1 VIRDLVAIFGVIG
14 GFSYYVMVVRNAS
27 RARKTQL
34 LLQLRQTLMNIEFQR
49 SAIDL
54 IDSDFTT
61 FDEFLEKYD
70 STVNP
75 DNYAHRA
82 RLWQYFDGIG
92 YLLHENLIDLDSVYH
107 LIGGIQP
114 EMHWLKWKP
123 IIEENRKRYD
133 NPDQFIW
140 FEYLANEF
148 KKIRVK
154 RNLSEYPTDVD
165 GWIKT

>member
-1 VIRDLVAIFGVIG
+1 MIRDLVAIFGVIG